1 MKVTHTAKAYVHL
14 RLNAEGE
21 PRYTISTYGGL
32 DHFYGKTIDVIP
44 FTVEYDH
51 QEALIR
57 EIATLQEEV
66 KALEVEVP
74 YLADEN
80 RKILLEQSQ
89 KKAQALQILLDSL
102 PVEHK
107 PQACASAQKPCPIHS
122 SEGDYPL

>member
-1 MKVTHTAKAYVHL
+1 MKVTHAAKAYVHL

-21 PRYTISTYGGL
+21 PRYTISTYEGL
-32 DHFYGKTIDVIP
+32 EDFYGKTVAVIP
-44 FTVEYDH
+44 FTIEYDH

-57 EIATLQEEV
+57 EIATLQKES

-74 YLADEN
+74 YLSDEN
-80 RKILLEQSQ
+80 RKIVLEQNQ
-89 KKAQALQILLDSL
+89 KKSQALQLILDSL

-122 SEGDYPL
+122 HEGDYPL